1 MLRDLIPPRYIGWVL
16 SSPVGHCPSFF
27 YSPSVRLEA
36 DVGVF
41 DAYSTATNT
50 IAKLASLERFADG
63 PFELEVLLDGGQP
76 EAELIGEVVA
86 RAARAV
92 ALDERRGPE
101 VLEART
107 GTGQGLTASLGTGG
121 RVHGKTVTD
130 PQLVPPSRWALG
142 Y

>member
-1 MLRDLIPPRYIGWVL
+1 M
-16 SSPVGHCPSFF
+16 
-27 YSPSVRLEA
+27 RLEA

-50 IAKLASLERFADG
+50 VAKLASLERFADG

-86 RAARAV
+86 RSARAV
-92 ALDERRGPE
+92 AFDERRGPE

-107 GTGQGLTASLGTGG
+107 GTGQRLTASLGAGG

-130 PQLVPPSRWALG
+130 PQLVPTSRWALG